1 MVVQHQV
8 AGHQGAPVDRPE
20 GTVEPIQWPPTNQT
34 GAATTGC
41 CQFQNGRPA
50 LPRGRLAGPQTC
62 FTTPS
67 PDSQGR
73 ASPAKN
79 RLRTSEAARQRWL
92 ADNRQF
98 APRHDNDHAMAWM
111 GEEAVVIPPD
121 VKEQLHNFPR
131 GFTKVEGVSH
141 RSRHRMMANSW
152 HLSSASVML
161 AFMLQWAYG
170 QGTQVPVPV
179 HESAIQKVIQFGN
192 CNMARPGPCFSQS

>member
-1 MVVQHQV
+1 
-8 AGHQGAPVDRPE
+8 
-20 GTVEPIQWPPTNQT
+20 
-34 GAATTGC
+34 
-41 CQFQNGRPA
+41 
-50 LPRGRLAGPQTC
+50 
-62 FTTPS
+62 
-67 PDSQGR
+67 
-73 ASPAKN
+73 
-79 RLRTSEAARQRWL
+79 
-92 ADNRQF
+92 
-98 APRHDNDHAMAWM
+98 MAWM